1 MTDSEIKE
9 LFKIQSRNVR
19 HLKKVEK
26 NLTMD
31 INYHLLKGDD
41 FKVGIKTN
49 FYSLLYSSLSEA
61 QFLQILHTPNGF
73 SYAEIQKVNNKRSI
87 VDKWKCMLDIALSKV
102 GDFKA
107 DSDIANKR
115 NHLLDI
121 ITTYIEN
128 PQTIRNKIAHG
139 QWVCALNSKNTKE
152 NAATTA
158 AVKSI
163 NVVEISRWYT
173 VHQYL
178 CFIMR
183 DLVQSTPGTFNQS
196 FNENYS
202 KLDTFLTESASWTLT
217 TRINDIKRK
226 YQNRKVQPE
235 D

>member
-1 MTDSEIKE
+1 MTESEIKE

-31 INYHLLKGDD
+31 INHHLLKGDD

-61 QFLQILHTPNGF
+61 QFLQILHTPSGF
-73 SYAEIQKVNNKRSI
+73 LYTEIQKVQKERSI

-102 GDFKA
+102 GDFKT

-115 NHLLDI
+115 NHLLGI

-139 QWVCALNSKNTKE
+139 QWVCALNSKSTKE

-163 NVVEISRWYT
+163 DVVEISRWYT

-178 CFIMR
+178 CFIVR
-183 DLVQSTPGTFNQS
+183 DLVQSNSGTFNQS
-196 FNENYS
+196 FNDNYS
-202 KLDTFLTESASWTLT
+202 KLDTFLIESASWTMQK
-217 TRINDIKRK
+217 RIDDIKRK
-226 YQNRKVQPE
+226 YQNRKV
-235 D
+235 